1 MNYNDL
7 LRYINAALAGYEY
20 EIDRA
25 IEEIDHYR
33 CPLSSASDKIV
44 SLMDD
49 AIRDYCDDND
59 IDYYNFDVENAFGR
73 DLETIFFDTLADMDY
88 YESPDSDDYD
98 E

>member
-59 IDYYNFDVENAFGR
+59 IDYYNFDYS
-73 DLETIFFDTLADMDY
+73 Y
-88 YESPDSDDYD
+88 YLFELQYIILQFPRNPV
-98 E
+98 